1 MQQQQD
7 HAPTAPAIGA
17 AAEPTMSSREIA
29 DLVESRHDSVKRT
42 VERLVERGVIV
53 QPPMVDEPDT
63 DAMGRSR
70 STQVYRLCKRDS
82 YIVVAQLSPEFT
94 ARLVDRWEELER
106 QVRQPVQE
114 TPEALAFRAMQVM
127 YATMEQQKAQLL
139 EAMPKV
145 AFADSVTE
153 APDAISL
160 AQAAKILDTGRNRLC
175 AVLRKE
181 GWITRTNE
189 PYQRRITEGLMDVK
203 IGSWEHPEKGLQRSV
218 TALVTGKGLQRLRAM
233 LDHGTIQ

>member
-1 MQQQQD
+1 MQQQD
-7 HAPTAPAIGA
+7 HAPIALAIGA

-29 DLVESRHDSVKRT
+29 DLVESRHDKVKQSID
-42 VERLVERGVIV
+42 RLAARGVIGL
-53 QPPMVDEPDT
+53 PPLGDYLDSL
-63 DAMGRSR
+63 GRPAKE
-70 STQVYRLCKRDS
+70 YRLCKRDS
-82 YIVVAQLSPEFT
+82 YVVVAQLSPEFT
-94 ARLVDRWEELER
+94 ARLVDRWAELEHQAR
-106 QVRQPVQE
+106 APIDE
-114 TPEALAFRAMQVM
+114 TPEALAFRAMRVM
-127 YATMEQQKAQLL
+127 YETMEQQKAQLL
-139 EAMPKV
+139 AALPKV

-181 GWITRTNE
+181 GWLTRTNE

-233 LDHGTIQ
+233 LDHGTMQ